1 MRIDVATFIGRYP
14 WRSHPGGTAHALRQ
28 AMARV
33 GIDECWV
40 SHLSAVW
47 WRDPMEGNPL
57 LYRAL
62 TGEAGLRPVPA
73 IHPELPDWEAEVARA
88 AESGAPAVRADPT
101 RYGIDPAGP
110 AMRRLGSALGER
122 GVPLLLSVRFED
134 SRQRHPMDQ
143 APLLEPW
150 AVRALV
156 RTHPGLRL
164 LVSLADREF
173 IEEVHWG
180 GTPDEAARIL
190 WDIGW
195 VWGPPEDHLAHLVRT
210 IGAERFCLGSGMPLR
225 LPETP
230 IARLDLTPLDQAQR
244 DLIEGGNAR
253 RWAAPAPGA

>member
-1 MRIDVATFIGRYP
+1 MRIDVNAFIGRFP
-14 WRSHPGGTAHALRQ
+14 WRAHPGGTAHALRQ

-62 TGEAGLRPVPA
+62 ASEPGLRPVPA
-73 IHPELPDWEAEVARA
+73 IHPELPEWEIEVARA
-88 AESGAPAVRADPT
+88 AETGAPAVRADPT
-101 RYGIDPAGP
+101 RYGIDPAGA
-110 AMRRLGSALGER
+110 AMRRLVATLAER
-122 GVPLLLSVRFED
+122 GLPLLLSVRFED
-134 SRQRHPMDQ
+134 SRQRHPLDQ
-143 APLLEPW
+143 APALEAA

-156 RTHPGLRL
+156 RVHPALRL
-164 LVSLADREF
+164 VVTHADREL

-180 GTPDEAARIL
+180 ATPAEAERIL
-190 WDIGW
+190 WDICW

-230 IARLDLTPLDQAQR
+230 VARLDLTPLDPAQR
-244 DLIEGGNAR
+244 AAIEAGNAR
-253 RWAAPAPGA
+253 RWAGPAG